1 MAGISNKIY
10 IRADANFN
18 IGMGHIMRCLS
29 IADSLQAR
37 EMDVT
42 FVLAGEDAMPLVKER
57 GFKAKVLGT
66 DYANLEDEISI
77 WSPEKGST
85 VIVDSYYVTKDY
97 LRSFQSKLGEDGKL
111 IFIDDLGKFA
121 YPVDMLINYNAFCKY
136 IDYESLYRNA
146 DLPVPKMVMGV
157 EYTPLRQMFRNIPKR
172 VQNRDVK
179 NVLISTGGS
188 DMLHIALKLVE
199 YLKSIEADYVFHI
212 LLGRMNSDGE
222 KIKKNADQNIVV
234 HENVSDMRSLIS
246 SCDIAVSA
254 AGSTVYEISAC
265 GVPMI
270 TYVVADNQILGAKA
284 MVDLGLAVDC
294 GDFRA
299 EKSPGAAI
307 VNAVKDLASDYKKR
321 VHMGDRM
328 QQLIDG
334 MGADRLSETIVYST
348 KC

>member
-29 IADSLQAR
+29 IADSLQAKG
-37 EMDVT
+37 MDVT
-42 FVLAGEDAMPLVKER
+42 FVLAGEDAASLVKER
-57 GFKAKVLGT
+57 GFEAKVLGT
-66 DYANLEDEISI
+66 DYTNLEDEISI
-77 WSPEKGST
+77 WSPEKGSR
-85 VIVDSYYVTKDY
+85 VIVDTYYVTKDY
-97 LRSFQSKLGEDGKL
+97 FESFQSKLGEDGKL

-179 NVLISTGGS
+179 NVLVSTGGS

-199 YLKSIEADYVFHI
+199 YLKSIEPDFVFHI
-212 LLGRMNSDGE
+212 LLGRMNPDGE
-222 KIKKNADQNIVV
+222 SIKKSAGNGIVV
-234 HENVSDMRSLIS
+234 HENVTDMRSLIS

-284 MVDLGLAVDC
+284 MADLGLAVDC
-294 GDFRA
+294 GDFRE

-334 MGADRLSETIVYST
+334 MGADRLSEAIVYST